1 MPDHPPFSEEEEQII
16 EYYAVEL
23 LKLIPRGR
31 PVPEYR
37 QSILEYIRLSEAL
50 LKVDDFNSHEIDTT
64 HAMLKRVFEKLSKL
78 GNDGKAMTGLLCLS
92 VKDLR
97 FLSQQQLLSS
107 NTVIFST
114 SRSR

>member
-1 MPDHPPFSEEEEQII
+1 MPSSPFLNVRTEIQEYLRCCERLLSAALMPDHPPFSEEEEQII

-23 LKLIPRGR
+23 LNLIPRGR

-64 HAMLKRVFEKLSKL
+64 HAMLKRVF
-78 GNDGKAMTGLLCLS
+78 
-92 VKDLR
+92 
-97 FLSQQQLLSS
+97 
-107 NTVIFST
+107 
-114 SRSR
+114 

>member
-1 MPDHPPFSEEEEQII
+1 MPSSPFPTVRTEIQEYLRCCERLLSAALMPDHPPFSEEEEQII

-50 LKVDDFNSHEIDTT
+50 LKVDDFSSHERDKT

-78 GNDGKAMTGLLCLS
+78 GNDGKP
-92 VKDLR
+92 
-97 FLSQQQLLSS
+97 
-107 NTVIFST
+107 
-114 SRSR
+114 